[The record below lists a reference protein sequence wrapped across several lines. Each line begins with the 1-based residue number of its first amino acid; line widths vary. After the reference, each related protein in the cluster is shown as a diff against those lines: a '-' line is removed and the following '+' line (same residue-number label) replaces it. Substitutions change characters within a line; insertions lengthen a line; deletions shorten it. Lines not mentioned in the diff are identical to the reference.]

1 MMPQQPQSPSLRD
14 ALLAEIAEELGVLEG
29 DALDAFL
36 VEIGEDPDRLL
47 AHSADARSAALAAQG
62 KQRLDDA
69 RARVKAR
76 RAQNTATIVSFDIAK
91 KRALLEAISIRGE
104 KTGDMTL
111 AARNRTIE
119 SEEDLDSVLEAF
131 LRLGVIDEQGEIKN

>member
-1 MMPQQPQSPSLRD
+1 MPQQPQSPSLAD
-14 ALLAEIAEELGVLEG
+14 ALLAEIADELSVLEG

-47 AHSADARSAALAAQG
+47 AHSAAAKAAALAAQG
-62 KQRLDDA
+62 QDRLRDA

-76 RAQNTATIVSFDIAK
+76 RAQNTTTIVSFDIAK
-91 KRALLEAISIRGE
+91 KRALLEAIRIRGE
-104 KTGDMTL
+104 QTGDMTL
-111 AARNRTIE
+111 AARNRTID

-131 LRLGVIDEQGEIKN
+131 LRLGIIDEQGEIKN

>member
-1 MMPQQPQSPSLRD
+1 MPQQPQSPSLTD
-14 ALLAEIAEELGVLEG
+14 ALLAEIADELGVLEG

-47 AHSADARSAALAAQG
+47 AHSAAAKIAALAAQG
-62 KQRLDDA
+62 QDRLRDA
-69 RARVKAR
+69 RAQVKAR
-76 RAQNTATIVSFDIAK
+76 RAQNTTTIVSFDIAK
-91 KRALLEAISIRGE
+91 KRALLEAIRIRGE
-104 KTGDMTL
+104 QTGDMTL

-131 LRLGVIDEQGEIKN
+131 LRLGIIDERGEIKN

>member
-1 MMPQQPQSPSLRD
+1 MPQQPQSPSLAD
-14 ALLAEIAEELGVLEG
+14 ALLAEIADELSVLEG

-47 AHSADARSAALAAQG
+47 AHSAAAKIAALAAQG
-62 KQRLDDA
+62 QDRLRDA

-76 RAQNTATIVSFDIAK
+76 RAQNTTTIVSFDIAK
-91 KRALLEAISIRGE
+91 KRALLEAIRVRGE
-104 KTGDMTL
+104 QTGDMTL

-131 LRLGVIDEQGEIKN
+131 LRLGIIDEQGEIKN

>member
-1 MMPQQPQSPSLRD
+1 MPQQPQSPSLTD
-14 ALLAEIAEELGVLEG
+14 ALLAEIADELGVLEG

-47 AHSADARSAALAAQG
+47 AHSAAAKIAALAAQG
-62 KQRLDDA
+62 QDRLRDA

-76 RAQNTATIVSFDIAK
+76 RAQNTTTIVSFDIAK
-91 KRALLEAISIRGE
+91 KRALLEAIRIRGE
-104 KTGDMTL
+104 QTGDMTL

-131 LRLGVIDEQGEIKN
+131 LRLGIIDEQGEIKN

>member
-1 MMPQQPQSPSLRD
+1 MSQQPQSPSLTD
-14 ALLAEIAEELGVLEG
+14 ALLAEIADELGSLEG

-36 VEIGEDPDRLL
+36 VEIGDDPARLL
-47 AHSADARSAALAAQG
+47 AHSAGARSAALAAQG
-62 KQRLDDA
+62 KRRLEDA
-69 RARVKAR
+69 RARVQAR

-91 KRALLEAISIRGE
+91 KRALLEAIRIRGE
-104 KTGDMTL
+104 QTGDMTL

-131 LRLGVIDEQGEIKN
+131 LRLGIIDEQGEIKN

>member
-1 MMPQQPQSPSLRD
+1 MPQQPQSPSLTD
-14 ALLAEIAEELGVLEG
+14 ALLAEIADELGVLEG

-47 AHSADARSAALAAQG
+47 AHSAAAKIAALAAQG
-62 KQRLDDA
+62 QDRLRDA

-76 RAQNTATIVSFDIAK
+76 RAQNTTTIVSFDIAK
-91 KRALLEAISIRGE
+91 KRALLEAIRVRGE
-104 KTGDMTL
+104 QTGDMTL

-131 LRLGVIDEQGEIKN
+131 LRLGIIDEQGEIKN